1 MESTDYGAIARSA
14 GLERVGSRPSFF
26 RYVKY
31 VWERRQFALTLAQ
44 FRIQSA
50 NEQNRLGLAWVII
63 RPILTA
69 VVYGVIFGVVLQT
82 APKAPGAPA
91 FIPFLIVGVFIFEFF
106 SDAFTDGSKSIIRS
120 AQLVKSLSFPR
131 ILLPIA
137 VVAQGFFELIPI
149 LAVMLAIVL
158 LAGETISVAWLMLI
172 PILMLMTLFN
182 LGVAFIAA
190 RITVHFRDFTQI
202 VPFITR
208 LFFYSTGIFISLEE
222 YLVDKPEWML
232 FVARLNPVH
241 DYIALARGVL
251 IENSPIV
258 PMHWIVAIVGAV
270 VFFIFGFI
278 YFWKAEEQYGRD

>member
-1 MESTDYGAIARSA
+1 VESTDYGAIARSA

-69 VVYGVIFGVVLQT
+69 VVYGVIFGVVLKT
-82 APKAPGAPA
+82 APKAPDAPA

-208 LFFYSTGIFISLEE
+208 LFFYSTGIFFSLEE

-270 VFFIFGFI
+270 VFFVFGFI